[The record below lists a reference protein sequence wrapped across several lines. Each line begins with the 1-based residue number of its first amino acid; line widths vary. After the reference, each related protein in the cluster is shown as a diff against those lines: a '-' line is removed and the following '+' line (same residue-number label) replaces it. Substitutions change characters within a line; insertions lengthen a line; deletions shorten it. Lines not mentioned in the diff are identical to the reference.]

1 MAFVPA
7 ALWHSKP
14 FFAPKALYFLVIDCP
29 AFCAGVVIR
38 GPKRPSWMV
47 HGLVAQPG
55 PQRRIRIARGGRDR
69 FVALGGSMVPGD
81 AAGELLADPSRAAGD
96 ERLAAGVPGRDVSL
110 RDLLERDFLQFRIS
124 QKPLERGVFTLEV
137 FEPLDVLPP
146 DRMAACPAR
155 RTESI
160 CGESPLRRSSA
171 RPGLVTRAAETAIER
186 PGPHCVPVAGRIE
199 ALLQVE
205 GLSNSG

>member
-1 MAFVPA
+1 VA
-7 ALWHSKP
+7 ATGSWRWV
-14 FFAPKALYFLVIDCP
+14 ARCCP
-29 AFCAGVVIR
+29 VTRQANC
-38 GPKRPSWMV
+38 S
-47 HGLVAQPG
+47 LT
-55 PQRRIRIARGGRDR
+55 
-69 FVALGGSMVPGD
+69 
-81 AAGELLADPSRAAGD
+81 PSRAAGD
-96 ERLAAGVPGRDVSL
+96 ERLAAGVPGRDVSI

-171 RPGLVTRAAETAIER
+171 RPGLVTRQPRRQSSGRAHTAFQWPVESKRYCRWKVCRTRDER
-186 PGPHCVPVAGRIE
+186 PISGGEYSPSGHEQLGRQPRYSSVTI
-199 ALLQVE
+199 
-205 GLSNSG
+205 